1 MPWNFSFLI
10 GLSKNIKSKKNI
22 ICFFI
27 GENKGFHSGNITI
40 NTFFISGEI
49 APPANQRR
57 MNTTMKNQPHD
68 GSSTESFQHDASTT
82 HHPASKSHQVNE
94 FTSSEPPNRTTKRS
108 RADWEG
114 EESSSSSSSSSSSIS
129 SSSSAA
135 PVPEQI
141 QVIAPLPISLC
152 KIKEDVLRLLMTYV
166 LADDLNNIPYVNKCF
181 NRIVHS
187 YLEQCL
193 MKSTFCIPKD
203 FSTLNRSFEILEL
216 LTTLSNY
223 DPKKKVTLKLK
234 NGVHEVVGEWT
245 SPHGSPC
252 QQMLSVTCNTLS
264 IIGEDREKTTINGGF
279 LVEHGESLSI
289 TGVTIKNPRGFGL
302 VASGKIKLRDVT
314 IGECQYNG
322 VTVRDGELDATECH
336 FCHNGYLGVG
346 VRGSTTTARLA
357 NCTAHHNKRDGVQAS
372 FGAVVDLMGEGTSVH
387 NNEGNGLCAYSR
399 GSTINV
405 YRPCVLGDVSH
416 GNKRMNINR
425 GLANRGT
432 IQQKDI

>member
-1 MPWNFSFLI
+1 
-10 GLSKNIKSKKNI
+10 
-22 ICFFI
+22 
-27 GENKGFHSGNITI
+27 
-40 NTFFISGEI
+40 
-49 APPANQRR
+49 
-57 MNTTMKNQPHD
+57 
-68 GSSTESFQHDASTT
+68 
-82 HHPASKSHQVNE
+82 
-94 FTSSEPPNRTTKRS
+94 
-108 RADWEG
+108 
-114 EESSSSSSSSSSSIS
+114 
-129 SSSSAA
+129 
-135 PVPEQI
+135 
-141 QVIAPLPISLC
+141 
-152 KIKEDVLRLLMTYV
+152 
-166 LADDLNNIPYVNKCF
+166 
-181 NRIVHS
+181 
-187 YLEQCL
+187 

-264 IIGEDREKTTINGGF
+264 IVGEGQEKTTINGGF

-314 IGECQYNG
+314 IGECQSNG
-322 VTVRDGELDATECH
+322 LTVRDGELDATECH

-416 GNKRMNINR
+416 GNKGQNINR
-425 GLANRGT
+425 GLNNRGT
-432 IQQKDI
+432 IQQKETIKRETFGRRLRAWFELKKMHWSQEGSEDEKVVKLMAKHGTQESYKIFLKNAVEEKWMKSTGLSTDALWMRR